1 MTKATQ
7 DQSPSHL
14 SDLAQNE
21 LQGLVEAGINPTWD
35 QIVWINDLCRKVEN
49 PKLTQ
54 VSVTGKPERING
66 RTLWPLTLQ
75 AGEWYAW
82 ACDQLDEANL
92 LIALSYAH
100 ENARKP
106 DAFVGLYDVVES
118 VKVLKEYQSGLNVTI
133 SELLKAVH
141 ALNDTE
147 SEHATDDKSVD
158 REEIIAGLVA
168 KTGIPPD
175 YWMCRVSIDYI
186 SAQIDAINDIDG
198 EGQTQ
203 KSKYIDAE
211 KALGRALMEIRK
223 NGS

>member
-1 MTKATQ
+1 MTTDSQKPLKKA
-7 DQSPSHL
+7 L
-14 SDLAQNE
+14 SDLALNE
-21 LQGLVEAGINPTWD
+21 LQGLKDDGINPTWD
-35 QIVWINDLCRKVEN
+35 QIVQINDLCRKVET

-82 ACDQLDEANL
+82 ACDELDEANL

-100 ENARKP
+100 EHAREP
-106 DAFVGLYDVVES
+106 DAFAELYDVVES
-118 VKVLKEYQSGLNVTI
+118 GKVLGQYQKGLNVTI

-141 ALNDTE
+141 TLNDSDVE
-147 SEHATDDKSVD
+147 PVEDSKQVD

-175 YWMCRVSIDYI
+175 YWKNRVSIDYI
-186 SAQIDAINDIDG
+186 SSQIDAINDMEGDG
-198 EGQTQ
+198 NAQ
-203 KSKYIDAE
+203 KSKYIESE